1 VGLLPYPR
9 YLPLLLILSL
19 SLMSACVSFE
29 PKKVNAIVAE
39 VAAADNQLLRHTVKL
54 TLRETRPGTC
64 PGVDYPPF
72 IAFRVT
78 VYDAQGRA
86 HATCWGLVEY
96 RGDGVYRAVLYTED
110 GYSPRPGDRA
120 RYYISLRGRNVKW
133 SASLVDGETVLEG
146 EE

>member
-1 VGLLPYPR
+1 MV
-9 YLPLLLILSL
+9 
-19 SLMSACVSFE
+19 V
-29 PKKVNAIVAE
+29 E
-39 VAAADNQLLRHTVKL
+39 VAAADNQLLEHTVKL
-54 TLRETRPGTC
+54 RLIETSPGAC

-78 VYDAQGRA
+78 VYDSNGRA

-96 RGDGVYRAVLYTED
+96 RGDDVYRAVLYTED
-110 GYSPRPGDRA
+110 GYSPSPGDRA

-133 SASLVDGETVLEG
+133 SASYVDGEAVLEG